1 MPWPLC
7 TSVLSMPSTSIW
19 FERKP
24 VPFTEFA
31 VTPRMGVKDWLC
43 TCDCAGTTPVERLS
57 NDAKFRPFSGRSRTD
72 WPVRRLPMVVVSVS
86 SSVASAVTVT
96 SCWLAPT
103 CSDRFTMAR

>member
-43 TCDCAGTTPVERLS
+43 TCDCAGTTPVVRLS
-57 NDAKFRPFSGRSRTD
+57 NEAKFRPFRGRSRTD

-86 SSVASAVTVT
+86 VHDSA
-96 SCWLAPT
+96 LIQRQLDAGEGALE
-103 CSDRFTMAR
+103 ARLL